1 MPKNS
6 DILNGRPLSRYRVRN
21 LKDSEVKFT
30 HSQLNTEAEMTKLHM
45 AIYVAFLDNIIP
57 KKDIPAS
64 FQPQ

>member
-1 MPKNS
+1 M
-6 DILNGRPLSRYRVRN
+6 YRVRN

-45 AIYVAFLDNIIP
+45 AIHLTFLDNIIP